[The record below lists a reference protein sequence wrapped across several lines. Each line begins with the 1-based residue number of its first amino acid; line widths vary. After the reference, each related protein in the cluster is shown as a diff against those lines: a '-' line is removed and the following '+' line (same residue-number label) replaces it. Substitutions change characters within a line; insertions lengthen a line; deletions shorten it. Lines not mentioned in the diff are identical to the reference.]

1 LFAKFLDGPA
11 KINNQK
17 QTESSM
23 ITVTIHNVTK
33 QALPPLKKS
42 LEVKRSMLLKEFK
55 ELIRK

>member
-1 LFAKFLDGPA
+1 MDGPA

-17 QTESSM
+17 QAESSM

-33 QALPPLKKS
+33 QALPPLKKT
-42 LEVKRSMLLKEFK
+42 LVVNRMMLLKEFK